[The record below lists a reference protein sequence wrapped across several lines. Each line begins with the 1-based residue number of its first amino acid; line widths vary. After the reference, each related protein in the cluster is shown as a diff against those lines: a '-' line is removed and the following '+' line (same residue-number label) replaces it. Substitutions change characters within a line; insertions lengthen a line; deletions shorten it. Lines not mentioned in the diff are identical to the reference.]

1 METNNHL
8 LHEISILK
16 SNIEQLDQ
24 QIQQMDER
32 EQMLLQYPDL
42 NGPIEHEPSNI
53 FKFNISILFYYLATN
68 NIIIDMKNQIRTNE
82 IRIDLLRRQND
93 SLKSSLEKLLSINNN
108 SPSLVTEERYEEIR
122 NQSRQEQ
129 PYRRYSY
136 GNENITP
143 VSKFSVIVSQL
154 PGLNHFIFLE
164 SKTNTTMVIK

>member
-93 SLKSSLEKLLSINNN
+93 SLKSSLEKLLSMN
-108 SPSLVTEERYEEIR
+108 SQPLVSEERYEELR
-122 NQSRQEQ
+122 SQSRQEQ

-136 GNENITP
+136 GNETVTP
-143 VSKFSVIVSQL
+143 VDFFS
-154 PGLNHFIFLE
+154 
-164 SKTNTTMVIK
+164 